1 MTIAFVLGNGVS
13 RRNIDLSILQ
23 AIGPI
28 YGCNALYREF
38 TPNALIATDRPISEE
53 IQNSG
58 YSLKNRFYTR
68 DPIEGLGAYPVI
80 EQYWGFSSGPLAVA
94 HALADQHRK
103 IYMLGFDMGPAN
115 DKFNNIYADT
125 KFYKTSN
132 SVPTFTG
139 NWINQIAQVVNDHP
153 AIEFVRVQGET
164 TADISQLKNAN
175 NLKHL
180 PLLEFQNRI
189 NNKKD
194 L

>member
-1 MTIAFVLGNGVS
+1 MSVAFVLGNGIS
-13 RRNIDLSILQ
+13 RRGLDLSALQ
-23 AIGPI
+23 AIAPV

-38 TPNALIATDRPISEE
+38 TPNVLVATDRPISEQ
-53 IQNSG
+53 IQKSG
-58 YSLKNRFYTR
+58 YPLKNRFYTR
-68 DPIEGLGAYPVI
+68 TPIAGLGAYPVI

-94 HALADQHRK
+94 HAAADQYRK

-125 KFYKTSN
+125 EFYKKSN

-139 NWINQIAQVVNDHP
+139 NWINQITQLANDYP
-153 AIEFVRVQGET
+153 SVEFIRVQGET
-164 TADISQLKNAN
+164 TADIPQLKTIN

-180 PLLEFQNRI
+180 PILEFQNRI

>member
-1 MTIAFVLGNGVS
+1 MSIAFVLGNGIS
-13 RRNIDLSILQ
+13 RRGLDLHVLQSI
-23 AIGPI
+23 APV

-38 TPNALIATDRPISEE
+38 VPNVLVATDRPISEQ

-68 DPIEGLGAYPVI
+68 DPINGLGAYPVI
-80 EQYWGFSSGPLAVA
+80 EHYWGFSSGPLAVA
-94 HALADQHRK
+94 HAVADQNRK

-125 KFYKTSN
+125 EFYKTSN

-139 NWINQIAQVVNDHP
+139 NWINQITQLANDH
-153 AIEFVRVQGET
+153 IDVEFIRVQGET
-164 TADISQLKNAN
+164 TADIPQLKSIS

-180 PLLEFQNRI
+180 PILEFQNRI

>member
-1 MTIAFVLGNGVS
+1 MSIAFVLGNGVS
-13 RRNIDLSILQ
+13 RRGLDLSELQ
-23 AIGPI
+23 SNGPV

-38 TPNALIATDRPISEE
+38 TPDALIATDRPISEQ
-53 IQNSG
+53 IQQSG
-58 YSLKNRFYTR
+58 YALKHRFYTR
-68 DPIEGLGAYPVI
+68 TPMEGLGAYPVI
-80 EQYWGFSSGPLAVA
+80 EQYWGFSSGPLAIA
-94 HALADQHRK
+94 HAVADQNRK

-115 DKFNNIYADT
+115 DKFNNVYADT
-125 KFYKTSN
+125 EFYKTSN

-139 NWINQIAQVVNDHP
+139 NWVNQIAQLANDYSTV
-153 AIEFVRVQGET
+153 EFIRVQGET
-164 TADISQLKNAN
+164 TAEIPQLKNII

>member
-1 MTIAFVLGNGVS
+1 MSIAFVLGNGVS
-13 RRNIDLSILQ
+13 RRSIDLHLLQSI
-23 AIGPI
+23 API

-38 TPNALIATDRPISEE
+38 VPDALIATDRPISEQ
-53 IQNSG
+53 IQQSG
-58 YSLKNRFYTR
+58 YALKHRFYTR
-68 DPIEGLGAYPVI
+68 TPLAGLGAYPVI
-80 EQYWGFSSGPLAVA
+80 EQYWGFSSGPLAIA
-94 HALADQHRK
+94 HAVADQHKR
-103 IYMLGFDMGPAN
+103 IYMLGFDMGPVN

-125 KFYKTSN
+125 EFYKTSN

-139 NWINQIAQVVNDHP
+139 NWVNQIAQVATDYP
-153 AIEFVRVQGET
+153 AVEFVRVQGET
-164 TADISQLKNAN
+164 TAELLQLKNIN

>member
-13 RRNIDLSILQ
+13 RRGLDLSALK
-23 AIGPI
+23 AIGPV

-38 TPNALIATDRPISEE
+38 TPDVLVATDRPISEK
-53 IQNSG
+53 IQRLG
-58 YSLKNRFYTR
+58 YAKTNRFYTR
-68 DPIEGLGAYPVI
+68 KPLEGLGAYPVI

-94 HALADQHRK
+94 HAAADSYEK
-103 IYMLGFDMGPAN
+103 IYMLGFDMGPVN

-125 KFYKTSN
+125 EFYKKRDAA
-132 SVPTFTG
+132 PTFTG
-139 NWINQIAQVVNDHP
+139 NWVNQIIQVTKDFTK
-153 AIEFVRVQGET
+153 IRFIRVQGET
-164 TADISQLKNAN
+164 TADLPQLKGIS
-175 NLKHL
+175 NLTHL